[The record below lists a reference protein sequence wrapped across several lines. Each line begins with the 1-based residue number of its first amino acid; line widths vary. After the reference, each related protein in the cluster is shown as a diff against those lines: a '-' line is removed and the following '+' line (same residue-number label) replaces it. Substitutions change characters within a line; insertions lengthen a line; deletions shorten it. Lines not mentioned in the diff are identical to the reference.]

1 MVRSLFCTSGSLLC
15 GLFRTGFLLFLL
27 SLAGTCLRAQD
38 DTAHVKLPDFT
49 TVMLRDSSM
58 KVVIRNIDIT
68 RFPDISI
75 VFDVTT
81 FDNQPVN
88 GLMMTDVQ
96 VAENGVNQKVIA
108 LRKIERM
115 NRIPVDIVFAVDRTG
130 SMGEEIT
137 GVKENIDMIATQ
149 LAERGIDV
157 RVGMVVFDDKVGD
170 VRPLTDD
177 LSQFKRYLDAIKVG
191 GGGDEP
197 ENALEALKTC
207 TTMDFRPSANRVVV
221 LVTDAPYHKAGELG
235 FGRTELTS
243 QIITNLLTKKELR
256 TFCIVN
262 PKVAGYQ
269 EIATA
274 TGGRMYDIRNN
285 FSDILGDFVVNI
297 TSSYVVTY
305 RTDTRRVPDS
315 ITVQVSLPRIKKVT
329 TKRLAVLEV
338 GRKLLLTTIRFGSNS
353 ATIAE
358 ANGDELATIVRLMQG
373 RPTLKLRIEG
383 HTDSVGTAE
392 SNERLSWARAESVK
406 RYLVRA
412 GVPASRLFTFGFGE
426 LRPTAPNDTDEG
438 RQLNRRTEFVIIA
451 K

>member
-1 MVRSLFCTSGSLLC
+1 MRLRRTVHTLVLATVTLIAGVV
-15 GLFRTGFLLFLL
+15 GLW
-27 SLAGTCLRAQD
+27 AQGGNP
-38 DTAHVKLPDFT
+38 DTVSRRNLPDFT
-49 TVMLRDSSM
+49 SIVLRDSSM

-81 FDNQPVN
+81 FDNQPVE
-88 GLMMTDVQ
+88 GLALNDVR
-96 VAENGVNQKVIA
+96 VAENGVDQKVIA

-115 NRIPVDIVFAVDRTG
+115 NRVPIDIVFAVDRTG
-130 SMGEEIT
+130 SMGEEIS

-149 LAERGIDV
+149 LGERGIDV
-157 RVGMVVFDDKVGD
+157 RVGMVVFDDKVGE

-177 LSQFKRYLDAIKVG
+177 LAQFKRYLDAIKVG

-197 ENALEALKTC
+197 ENALEALKAC
-207 TTMDFRPSANRVVV
+207 AGMEFRPSANRVVV
-221 LVTDAPYHKAGELG
+221 LVTDASYHRAGELG
-235 FGRTELTS
+235 FGRTELTAPL
-243 QIITNLLTKKELR
+243 ITSLLTKKELR

-262 PKVAGYQ
+262 PKVVGYQ

-274 TGGRMYDIRNN
+274 TGGRLYDIRGS

-315 ITVQVSLPRIKKVT
+315 ITVQVSIPRIKKVA

-338 GRKLLLTTIRFGSNS
+338 GRKLLLTTIRFASNS
-353 ATIAE
+353 ATITDAS
-358 ANGDELATIVRLMQG
+358 GDELGTIVRLMEG

-383 HTDSVGTAE
+383 HTDSLGT
-392 SNERLSWARAESVK
+392 NEANLRLSWLRAEAVK
-406 RYLVRA
+406 RYLIRA
-412 GVPASRLFTFGFGE
+412 GVPGSRLFTYGYGE
-426 LRPTAPNDTDEG
+426 ARPTAPNNTEEG
-438 RQLNRRTEFVIIA
+438 RQLNRRTEFMIIA